1 MILVV
6 SAYPDESIEADGA
19 MERIAIVDMVL
30 AGHSRAYLD
39 ISLKGHIF
47 PEWEEVSPGVIVH
60 RVNLFLHFWY
70 ILSIAAK
77 ASMVYVHSVPNALRV
92 LPLYLS
98 FPIVTDLS
106 LTGGAADGGPLWK
119 LAQLVAHHKSKALVL
134 DVGAEVPRVAGLRM
148 FRAAEPASKESKAL
162 AAFVTK
168 DEPEVKPAHPVR

>member
-1 MILVV
+1 MILVI
-6 SAYPDESIEADGA
+6 SAYPDGSGATDGA
-19 MERIAIVDMVL
+19 MHRIATVDMVL

-39 ISLKGHIF
+39 VSLKKHVF

-70 ILSIAAK
+70 ILSIAAR
-77 ASMVYVHSVPNALRV
+77 ASMLYVHTLKNALRV

-106 LTGGAADGGPLWK
+106 CPVRAVGPLCRF
-119 LAQLVAHHKSKALVL
+119 ADFVVRHRSKALVL
-134 DVGAEVPRVAGLRM
+134 APAEKSPHHAGLRI
-148 FRAAEPASKESKAL
+148 FKACEAASSEGRAL

-168 DEPEVKPAHPVR
+168 DEPEVKPVHPIR